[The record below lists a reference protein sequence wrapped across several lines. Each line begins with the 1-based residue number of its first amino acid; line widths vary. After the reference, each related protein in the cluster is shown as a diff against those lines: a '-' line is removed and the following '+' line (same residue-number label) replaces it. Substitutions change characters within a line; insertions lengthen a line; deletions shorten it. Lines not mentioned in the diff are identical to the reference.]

1 MKLSPRM
8 GMGRAALATLFL
20 AVAPIVATTT
30 AATAAP
36 VTAPASASISVTVP
50 TTVGV
55 LPAADGNGAG
65 NATQEA
71 DKALRTTVAKDLAGN
86 TYQLSGGGTVNGS
99 DIIKPE
105 GTINQAIYE
114 QLTSSAQS
122 QFAND
127 LMAKTDSYTEPT
139 AQDYTPSLAKSAG
152 VSSETKQNWFKELR
166 SNSGLGSKLLTSTL
180 ARGVYADLDGGAR
193 WFAPF
198 SGPLSTALGFLA
210 ILILAG
216 TTISALIDLAYISI
230 PTFQVLSD
238 AVANGGG
245 NGSGGGG
252 GLRQA
257 SAKLV
262 STAARK
268 AVEAEENG
276 QNAAWVYIKKAFM
289 KYLMVGLA
297 LCFLA
302 YNLLW
307 SLVGTAMDLV
317 TGSLF

>member
-1 MKLSPRM
+1 
-8 GMGRAALATLFL
+8 MGRAALATLFL

-36 VTAPASASISVTVP
+36 VAAPASASISATAS
-50 TTVGV
+50 TGV

-139 AQDYTPSLAKSAG
+139 AQDYSPSLAKSAG

-180 ARGVYADLDGGAR
+180 SRGVYADLDGGAR

-216 TTISALIDLAYISI
+216 TTISAVVDLAYITI
-230 PTFQVLSD
+230 PAFQVLSD

-245 NGSGGGG
+245 NGNGGGG

-276 QNAAWVYIKKAFM
+276 QNAVWVYFKKAAG
-289 KYLMVGLA
+289 KYLAVGFT

>member
-1 MKLSPRM
+1 
-8 GMGRAALATLFL
+8 
-20 AVAPIVATTT
+20 
-30 AATAAP
+30 
-36 VTAPASASISVTVP
+36 
-50 TTVGV
+50 
-55 LPAADGNGAG
+55 
-65 NATQEA
+65 
-71 DKALRTTVAKDLAGN
+71 
-86 TYQLSGGGTVNGS
+86 
-99 DIIKPE
+99 
-105 GTINQAIYE
+105 
-114 QLTSSAQS
+114 
-122 QFAND
+122 
-127 LMAKTDSYTEPT
+127 MAKTDSYTEPT
-139 AQDYTPSLAKSAG
+139 AQDYSPSLAKSAG
-152 VSSETKQNWFKELR
+152 VNSETKQNWFKELR

-198 SGPLSTALGFLA
+198 SGPLSTLLGFTA

-216 TTISALIDLAYISI
+216 TTISAVIDLAYITI
-230 PTFQVLSD
+230 PAFQVLSD

-276 QNAAWVYIKKAFM
+276 QNAVWVYFKKAAG
-289 KYLMVGLA
+289 KYLAVGFT

>member
-1 MKLSPRM
+1 
-8 GMGRAALATLFL
+8 MGRAALATLFL

-36 VTAPASASISVTVP
+36 VAAPASASISATAS
-50 TTVGV
+50 TGV

-139 AQDYTPSLAKSAG
+139 AQDYSPSLAKSAG

-180 ARGVYADLDGGAR
+180 SRGVYADLDGGAR

-216 TTISALIDLAYISI
+216 TTISAVIDLAYITI
-230 PTFQVLSD
+230 PAFQVLSD
-238 AVANGGG
+238 AVTNGGG
-245 NGSGGGG
+245 NGNGGG

-276 QNAAWVYIKKAFM
+276 QNAVWVYFKKAAG
-289 KYLMVGLA
+289 KYLAVGFT

-317 TGSLF
+317 TGNFF

>member
-1 MKLSPRM
+1 
-8 GMGRAALATLFL
+8 MGRAALATLFL

-36 VTAPASASISVTVP
+36 VTAPASASISVTAS
-50 TTVGV
+50 TGV

-139 AQDYTPSLAKSAG
+139 AQDYSPSLAKSSG
-152 VSSETKQNWFKELR
+152 VTSETKQNWFKELR

-216 TTISALIDLAYISI
+216 TTISAVIDLAYITI
-230 PTFQVLSD
+230 PAFQVLSD

-245 NGSGGGG
+245 NGNGGGG

-276 QNAAWVYIKKAFM
+276 QNAVWVYFKKAAG
-289 KYLMVGLA
+289 KYLAVGFT

-317 TGSLF
+317 TGNFF

>member
-1 MKLSPRM
+1 
-8 GMGRAALATLFL
+8 MGRAALATLFL

-36 VTAPASASISVTVP
+36 VTAPASASISVTAS
-50 TTVGV
+50 TGV

-139 AQDYTPSLAKSAG
+139 AQDYSPSLAKSSG
-152 VSSETKQNWFKELR
+152 VTSETKQNWFKELR

-198 SGPLSTALGFLA
+198 SGLLSTALGFLA

-216 TTISALIDLAYISI
+216 TTISAVIDLAYITI
-230 PTFQVLSD
+230 PAFQVLSD
-238 AVANGGG
+238 AVTNGGG
-245 NGSGGGG
+245 NGNGGGG

-276 QNAAWVYIKKAFM
+276 QNAVWVYFKKAAG
-289 KYLMVGLA
+289 KYLAVGFT

-317 TGSLF
+317 TGNFF

>member
-1 MKLSPRM
+1 MKTPRL

-36 VTAPASASISVTVP
+36 VTAPASASISVTAP

-55 LPAADGNGAG
+55 LPTADGNGAG

-139 AQDYTPSLAKSAG
+139 AQDYSPSLAKSSG

-180 ARGVYADLDGGAR
+180 SRGVYADLDGGAR

-216 TTISALIDLAYISI
+216 TTISAVIDLAYITI
-230 PTFQVLSD
+230 PAFQVLSD
-238 AVANGGG
+238 AVTNGGG
-245 NGSGGGG
+245 NGNGGG

-276 QNAAWVYIKKAFM
+276 QNAVWVYFKKAAG
-289 KYLMVGLA
+289 KYLAVGFT

-317 TGSLF
+317 TGNFF

>member
-1 MKLSPRM
+1 MC
-8 GMGRAALATLFL
+8 RAALATLFL

-30 AATAAP
+30 ATAAAP
-36 VTAPASASISVTVP
+36 VTAPASASISVTAP

-139 AQDYTPSLAKSAG
+139 AQDYSPSLAKSAG
-152 VSSETKQNWFKELR
+152 VN
-166 SNSGLGSKLLTSTL
+166 
-180 ARGVYADLDGGAR
+180 
-193 WFAPF
+193 
-198 SGPLSTALGFLA
+198 
-210 ILILAG
+210 
-216 TTISALIDLAYISI
+216 
-230 PTFQVLSD
+230 
-238 AVANGGG
+238 
-245 NGSGGGG
+245 
-252 GLRQA
+252 
-257 SAKLV
+257 
-262 STAARK
+262 
-268 AVEAEENG
+268 
-276 QNAAWVYIKKAFM
+276 
-289 KYLMVGLA
+289 
-297 LCFLA
+297 
-302 YNLLW
+302 
-307 SLVGTAMDLV
+307 
-317 TGSLF
+317 

>member
-1 MKLSPRM
+1 
-8 GMGRAALATLFL
+8 MGRAALATLFL

-36 VTAPASASISVTVP
+36 VTAPASASISVTAP

-139 AQDYTPSLAKSAG
+139 AQDYSPSLAKSSG

-180 ARGVYADLDGGAR
+180 SRGVYADLDGGAR

-216 TTISALIDLAYISI
+216 TTISAVIDLAYITI
-230 PTFQVLSD
+230 PAFQVLSD
-238 AVANGGG
+238 AVTNGGG
-245 NGSGGGG
+245 NGNGGG

-276 QNAAWVYIKKAFM
+276 QNAVWVYFKKAAG
-289 KYLMVGLA
+289 KYLAVGLT

-317 TGSLF
+317 TGNFF

>member
-1 MKLSPRM
+1 MKTPRM

-36 VTAPASASISVTVP
+36 VTAPASASISVTAS
-50 TTVGV
+50 TGV

-139 AQDYTPSLAKSAG
+139 AQDYSPSLAKSAG

-180 ARGVYADLDGGAR
+180 SRGVYADLDGGAR

-198 SGPLSTALGFLA
+198 SGPLSTVLGFLA

-216 TTISALIDLAYISI
+216 TTISAVIDLAYITI
-230 PTFQVLSD
+230 PAFQVLSD

-245 NGSGGGG
+245 NGNGGGG

-276 QNAAWVYIKKAFM
+276 QNAVWVYFKKAAG
-289 KYLMVGLA
+289 KYLAVGFT

>member
-36 VTAPASASISVTVP
+36 VTAPASASISVTAS
-50 TTVGV
+50 TGV

-139 AQDYTPSLAKSAG
+139 AQDYSPSLAKSAG

-180 ARGVYADLDGGAR
+180 SRGVYADLDGGAR

-216 TTISALIDLAYISI
+216 TTISAVIDLAYISI
-230 PTFQVLSD
+230 PAFQVLSD

-245 NGSGGGG
+245 NGNGGGG

-276 QNAAWVYIKKAFM
+276 QNAVWVYFKKAAG
-289 KYLMVGLA
+289 KYLAVGFT

>member
-1 MKLSPRM
+1 MKTPRM

-36 VTAPASASISVTVP
+36 VTAPASASISVTAS
-50 TTVGV
+50 TGV

-139 AQDYTPSLAKSAG
+139 AQDYSPSLAKSAG

-180 ARGVYADLDGGAR
+180 SRGVYADLDGGAR

-216 TTISALIDLAYISI
+216 TTISAVIDLAYITI
-230 PTFQVLSD
+230 PAFQVLSD

-245 NGSGGGG
+245 NGNGGGG

-276 QNAAWVYIKKAFM
+276 QNAVWVYFKKAAG
-289 KYLMVGLA
+289 KYLAVGFT

-307 SLVGTAMDLV
+307 LSLIHISEPTRPY
-317 TGSLF
+317 

>member
-1 MKLSPRM
+1 
-8 GMGRAALATLFL
+8 MGRAALATLFL

-36 VTAPASASISVTVP
+36 VTAPASASISVTAS
-50 TTVGV
+50 TGV

-139 AQDYTPSLAKSAG
+139 AQDYSPSLAKSSG
-152 VSSETKQNWFKELR
+152 VTSETKQNWFKELR
-166 SNSGLGSKLLTSTL
+166 SNSGLGSRLLTSTL

-216 TTISALIDLAYISI
+216 TTISAVIDLAYITI
-230 PTFQVLSD
+230 PAFQVLSD
-238 AVANGGG
+238 AVTNGGG
-245 NGSGGGG
+245 NGNGGGG

-276 QNAAWVYIKKAFM
+276 QNAVWVYFKKAAG
-289 KYLMVGLA
+289 KYLAVGFT

-317 TGSLF
+317 TGNFF

>member
-1 MKLSPRM
+1 
-8 GMGRAALATLFL
+8 MGRAALATLFL

-36 VTAPASASISVTVP
+36 VTAPASASISVTAS
-50 TTVGV
+50 TGV

-139 AQDYTPSLAKSAG
+139 AQDYSPSLAKSSG

-180 ARGVYADLDGGAR
+180 SRGVYADLDGGAR

-216 TTISALIDLAYISI
+216 TTISAVIDLAYITI
-230 PTFQVLSD
+230 PAFQVLSD
-238 AVANGGG
+238 AVTNGGG
-245 NGSGGGG
+245 NGNGGGG

-276 QNAAWVYIKKAFM
+276 QNAVWVYFKKAAG
-289 KYLMVGLA
+289 KYLAVGFT

-317 TGSLF
+317 TGNFF

>member
-1 MKLSPRM
+1 
-8 GMGRAALATLFL
+8 MGRAALATLFL

-36 VTAPASASISVTVP
+36 VTAPASASISVTAS
-50 TTVGV
+50 TGV

-114 QLTSSAQS
+114 QLTSSAQT

-139 AQDYTPSLAKSAG
+139 AQDYSPSLAKSSG
-152 VSSETKQNWFKELR
+152 VTSETKQNWFKELR

-216 TTISALIDLAYISI
+216 TTISAVIDLAYITI
-230 PTFQVLSD
+230 PAFQVLSD

-276 QNAAWVYIKKAFM
+276 QNAVWVYFKKAFW
-289 KYLMVGLA
+289 KYLAVGFA

>member
-1 MKLSPRM
+1 
-8 GMGRAALATLFL
+8 MGRAALATLFL

-36 VTAPASASISVTVP
+36 VAAPASASISVTAS
-50 TTVGV
+50 TGV
-55 LPAADGNGAG
+55 LPAADGNSAG

-71 DKALRTTVAKDLAGN
+71 DKSLRTTVAKDLAGN

-99 DIIKPE
+99 DIIKPD

-139 AQDYTPSLAKSAG
+139 AQDYTPSLAKSSG
-152 VSSETKQNWFKELR
+152 VTSETKQNWFKELR

-198 SGPLSTALGFLA
+198 SSPLSTALGFLA

-216 TTISALIDLAYISI
+216 TTISAVIDLAYISI
-230 PTFQVLSD
+230 PAFQVLSD

-245 NGSGGGG
+245 NGSGSGGGG

-257 SAKLV
+257 STKLV
-262 STAARK
+262 SIAARK

-276 QNAAWVYIKKAFM
+276 QNAVWVYFKKAFM

>member
-1 MKLSPRM
+1 
-8 GMGRAALATLFL
+8 MGRAALATLFL

-36 VTAPASASISVTVP
+36 VTAPASASISVTAP

-139 AQDYTPSLAKSAG
+139 AQDYSPSLAKSSG

-180 ARGVYADLDGGAR
+180 SRGVYADLDGGAR

-216 TTISALIDLAYISI
+216 TTISAVIDLAYITI
-230 PTFQVLSD
+230 PAFQVLSD
-238 AVANGGG
+238 AVTNSGG
-245 NGSGGGG
+245 NGNGGG

-276 QNAAWVYIKKAFM
+276 QNAVWVYFKKAAG
-289 KYLMVGLA
+289 KYLAVGFT

-317 TGSLF
+317 TGNFF

>member
-36 VTAPASASISVTVP
+36 VTAPASASISVTA
-50 TTVGV
+50 V

-139 AQDYTPSLAKSAG
+139 AQDYSPSLAKSSG

-180 ARGVYADLDGGAR
+180 SRGVYADLDGGAR

-216 TTISALIDLAYISI
+216 TTISAVIDLAYITI
-230 PTFQVLSD
+230 PAFQVLSD
-238 AVANGGG
+238 AVTNGGG
-245 NGSGGGG
+245 NGNGGGG

-276 QNAAWVYIKKAFM
+276 QNAVWVYFKKAAG
-289 KYLMVGLA
+289 KYLAVGFT

-317 TGSLF
+317 TGNFF

>member
-1 MKLSPRM
+1 
-8 GMGRAALATLFL
+8 MGRAALATLFL

-36 VTAPASASISVTVP
+36 VTAPASASISVTAP

-55 LPAADGNGAG
+55 LPTADGNGAG

-139 AQDYTPSLAKSAG
+139 AQDYSPSLAKSSG

-180 ARGVYADLDGGAR
+180 SRGVYADLDGGAR

-216 TTISALIDLAYISI
+216 TTISAVIDLAYITI
-230 PTFQVLSD
+230 PAFQVLSD
-238 AVANGGG
+238 AVTNGGG
-245 NGSGGGG
+245 NGNGGG

-276 QNAAWVYIKKAFM
+276 QNAVWVYFKKAAG
-289 KYLMVGLA
+289 KYLAVGFT

-317 TGSLF
+317 TGNFF

>member
-1 MKLSPRM
+1 MKTPRM

-36 VTAPASASISVTVP
+36 VTAPASASISVTAS
-50 TTVGV
+50 TGV

-139 AQDYTPSLAKSAG
+139 AQDYSPSLAKSAG

-180 ARGVYADLDGGAR
+180 SRGVYADLDGGAR

-216 TTISALIDLAYISI
+216 TTISAVIDLAYITI
-230 PTFQVLSD
+230 PAFQMISD

-245 NGSGGGG
+245 NGNGGGG

-276 QNAAWVYIKKAFM
+276 QNAVWVYFKKAAG
-289 KYLMVGLA
+289 KYLAVGFT

>member
-1 MKLSPRM
+1 MKTPRM

-36 VTAPASASISVTVP
+36 VTAPASASISVTAS
-50 TTVGV
+50 TGV

-139 AQDYTPSLAKSAG
+139 AQDYSPSLAKSAG

-180 ARGVYADLDGGAR
+180 SRGVYADLDGGAR

-216 TTISALIDLAYISI
+216 TTISAVIDLAYITI
-230 PTFQVLSD
+230 PAFQVLSD

-245 NGSGGGG
+245 NGNGGGG

-276 QNAAWVYIKKAFM
+276 QNAVWVYFKKAAG
-289 KYLMVGLA
+289 KYLAVGFT

-307 SLVGTAMDLV
+307 SLVGTVMDLV

>member
-1 MKLSPRM
+1 MKTPRM

-36 VTAPASASISVTVP
+36 VTAPASASISVTAS
-50 TTVGV
+50 TGV

-139 AQDYTPSLAKSAG
+139 AQDYSPSLAKSAG

-180 ARGVYADLDGGAR
+180 SRGVYADLDGGAR

-216 TTISALIDLAYISI
+216 TTISAVIDLAYITI
-230 PTFQVLSD
+230 PAFQVLSD

-245 NGSGGGG
+245 NGNGGGG

-276 QNAAWVYIKKAFM
+276 QNAVWVYFKKAAD
-289 KYLMVGLA
+289 KYLAVGFT

-317 TGSLF
+317 TGNFF

>member
-1 MKLSPRM
+1 MKTPRM

-36 VTAPASASISVTVP
+36 VTAPASASISVTAS
-50 TTVGV
+50 TGV

-139 AQDYTPSLAKSAG
+139 AQDYSPSLAKSAG

-180 ARGVYADLDGGAR
+180 SRGVYADLDGGAR

-216 TTISALIDLAYISI
+216 TTISAVIDLAYITI
-230 PTFQVLSD
+230 PAFQVLSD

-245 NGSGGGG
+245 NGNGGGG

-262 STAARK
+262 STAARQ

-276 QNAAWVYIKKAFM
+276 QNAVWVYFKKAAG
-289 KYLMVGLA
+289 KYLAVGFT

>member
-1 MKLSPRM
+1 MNLSPRL
-8 GMGRAALATLFL
+8 GKGRAAIATLCL
-20 AVAPIVATTT
+20 AVAPIIATTT

-36 VTAPASASISVTVP
+36 VTAPASASISVTAA
-50 TTVGV
+50 TGA

-139 AQDYTPSLAKSAG
+139 AQDYSPSLAKSAG
-152 VSSETKQNWFKELR
+152 VNSETKQNWFKELR

-216 TTISALIDLAYISI
+216 TTISAVIDLAYITI
-230 PTFQVLSD
+230 PAFQVLSD

-276 QNAAWVYIKKAFM
+276 QNAVWVYFKKAAG
-289 KYLMVGLA
+289 KYLAVGFT

>member
-1 MKLSPRM
+1 
-8 GMGRAALATLFL
+8 MGRAALATLFL

-36 VTAPASASISVTVP
+36 ITAPASASISVTAS
-50 TTVGV
+50 TGV

-139 AQDYTPSLAKSAG
+139 AQDYSPSLAKSSG
-152 VSSETKQNWFKELR
+152 VTSETKQNWFKELR

-216 TTISALIDLAYISI
+216 TTISAVIDLAYITI
-230 PTFQVLSD
+230 PAFQVLSD
-238 AVANGGG
+238 AVTNGGG
-245 NGSGGGG
+245 NGNGGGG

-276 QNAAWVYIKKAFM
+276 QNAVWVYFKKAAG
-289 KYLMVGLA
+289 KYLAVGFT

-317 TGSLF
+317 TGNFF

>member
-1 MKLSPRM
+1 MKAPRL

-36 VTAPASASISVTVP
+36 VTAPASASISVTAP

-139 AQDYTPSLAKSAG
+139 AQDYSPSLAKSSG

-180 ARGVYADLDGGAR
+180 SRGVYADLDGGAR

-216 TTISALIDLAYISI
+216 TTISAVIDLAYITI
-230 PTFQVLSD
+230 PAFQVLSD
-238 AVANGGG
+238 AVTNGGG
-245 NGSGGGG
+245 NGNGGG

-276 QNAAWVYIKKAFM
+276 QNAVWVYFKKAAG
-289 KYLMVGLA
+289 KYLAVGFT

-317 TGSLF
+317 TGNFF

>member
-1 MKLSPRM
+1 MC
-8 GMGRAALATLFL
+8 RAALATLFL

-30 AATAAP
+30 AAAAAP
-36 VTAPASASISVTVP
+36 VTAPASASISVTAP

-139 AQDYTPSLAKSAG
+139 AQDYSPSLAKSAG
-152 VSSETKQNWFKELR
+152 VNSETKQNWFKELR

-198 SGPLSTALGFLA
+198 SGPLSTLLGFTA

-216 TTISALIDLAYISI
+216 TTISAVIDLAYITI
-230 PTFQVLSD
+230 PAFQVLSD

-245 NGSGGGG
+245 NGSSGGG

-276 QNAAWVYIKKAFM
+276 QNAVWVYFKKAAG
-289 KYLMVGLA
+289 KYLAVGFT

>member
-36 VTAPASASISVTVP
+36 VTAPASASISVTAP

-139 AQDYTPSLAKSAG
+139 AQDYSPSLAKSSG

-180 ARGVYADLDGGAR
+180 SRGVYADLDGGAR

-216 TTISALIDLAYISI
+216 TTISAVIDLAYITI
-230 PTFQVLSD
+230 PAFQVLSD
-238 AVANGGG
+238 AVTNGGG
-245 NGSGGGG
+245 NGNGGG

-276 QNAAWVYIKKAFM
+276 QNAVWVYFKKAAG
-289 KYLMVGLA
+289 KYLAVGFT

-317 TGSLF
+317 TGNFF

>member
-36 VTAPASASISVTVP
+36 VTAPASASISVTAP
-50 TTVGV
+50 TVGV

-99 DIIKPE
+99 DIIKPD

-114 QLTSSAQS
+114 QLTSSAQT

-152 VSSETKQNWFKELR
+152 VNSETKQNWFKELR

-216 TTISALIDLAYISI
+216 TTISAVIDLAYITI
-230 PTFQVLSD
+230 PAFQVLSD

-245 NGSGGGG
+245 NGNGGGG
-252 GLRQA
+252 NLRQA

-276 QNAAWVYIKKAFM
+276 QNAVWVYFKKAAG
-289 KYLMVGLA
+289 KYLAVGFT

>member
-1 MKLSPRM
+1 
-8 GMGRAALATLFL
+8 MGRAALATLFL
-20 AVAPIVATTT
+20 AVVPIVATTT

-36 VTAPASASISVTVP
+36 VTAPASASISVTAP

-139 AQDYTPSLAKSAG
+139 AQDYSPSLAKSSG

-180 ARGVYADLDGGAR
+180 SRGVYADLDGGAR

-216 TTISALIDLAYISI
+216 TTISAVIDLAYITI
-230 PTFQVLSD
+230 PAFQVLSD
-238 AVANGGG
+238 AVTNGGG
-245 NGSGGGG
+245 NGNGGG

-276 QNAAWVYIKKAFM
+276 QNAVWVYFKKAAG
-289 KYLMVGLA
+289 KYLAVGFT

-317 TGSLF
+317 TGNFF

>member
-1 MKLSPRM
+1 
-8 GMGRAALATLFL
+8 MGRAALATLFL
-20 AVAPIVATTT
+20 AVAPIVATTN

-36 VTAPASASISVTVP
+36 VTAPASASISVTAS
-50 TTVGV
+50 TGV

-114 QLTSSAQS
+114 QLTSSAQT

-139 AQDYTPSLAKSAG
+139 AQDYSPSLAKSSG
-152 VSSETKQNWFKELR
+152 VTSETKQNWFKELR

-198 SGPLSTALGFLA
+198 SGPLSTLLGFTA

-216 TTISALIDLAYISI
+216 TTISAVIDLAYITI
-230 PTFQVLSD
+230 PAFQVLSD

-245 NGSGGGG
+245 NGNGGGG

-276 QNAAWVYIKKAFM
+276 QNAVWVYFKKAAG
-289 KYLMVGLA
+289 KYLAVGFT

-317 TGSLF
+317 TGNFF

>member
-1 MKLSPRM
+1 
-8 GMGRAALATLFL
+8 MGRAALATLFL

-36 VTAPASASISVTVP
+36 VTAPASASISVTAS
-50 TTVGV
+50 TGV

-139 AQDYTPSLAKSAG
+139 AQDYSPSLAKSAG
-152 VSSETKQNWFKELR
+152 VNSETKQNWFKELR

-216 TTISALIDLAYISI
+216 TTISAVIDLAYITI
-230 PTFQVLSD
+230 PAFQVLSD

-245 NGSGGGG
+245 NGNGGGG

-276 QNAAWVYIKKAFM
+276 QNAVWVYFKKAAG
-289 KYLMVGLA
+289 KYLAVGFT

>member
-1 MKLSPRM
+1 MKTPRL

-36 VTAPASASISVTVP
+36 VTAPASASISVTAP

-99 DIIKPE
+99 DIIKPD

-139 AQDYTPSLAKSAG
+139 AQDYSPSLAKSSG
-152 VSSETKQNWFKELR
+152 VSAETKQNWFKELR

-180 ARGVYADLDGGAR
+180 SRGVYADLDGGAR

-216 TTISALIDLAYISI
+216 TTISAVIDLAYITI
-230 PTFQVLSD
+230 PAFQVLSD
-238 AVANGGG
+238 AVTNGGG
-245 NGSGGGG
+245 NGNGGGG

-276 QNAAWVYIKKAFM
+276 QNAVWVYFKKAAG
-289 KYLMVGLA
+289 KYLAVGFT

-317 TGSLF
+317 TGNFF

>member
-1 MKLSPRM
+1 
-8 GMGRAALATLFL
+8 MGRAALATLFL

-36 VTAPASASISVTVP
+36 VTASASASISVTAS
-50 TTVGV
+50 TGV

-139 AQDYTPSLAKSAG
+139 AQDYSPSLAKSAG

-180 ARGVYADLDGGAR
+180 SRGVYADLDGGAR

-216 TTISALIDLAYISI
+216 TTISAVIDLAYITI
-230 PTFQVLSD
+230 PAFQVLSD

-245 NGSGGGG
+245 NGNGGGG

-276 QNAAWVYIKKAFM
+276 QNAVWVYFKKAAG
-289 KYLMVGLA
+289 KYLAVGFT

>member
-1 MKLSPRM
+1 
-8 GMGRAALATLFL
+8 MGRAALATLFL

-36 VTAPASASISVTVP
+36 VIAPASASISVTAP

-139 AQDYTPSLAKSAG
+139 AQDYSPSLAKSSG

-180 ARGVYADLDGGAR
+180 SRGVYADLDGGAR

-216 TTISALIDLAYISI
+216 TTISAVIDLAYITI
-230 PTFQVLSD
+230 PAFQVLSD
-238 AVANGGG
+238 AVTNGGG
-245 NGSGGGG
+245 NGNGGG

-276 QNAAWVYIKKAFM
+276 QNAVWVYFKKAAG
-289 KYLMVGLA
+289 KYLAVGFT

-317 TGSLF
+317 TGNFF

>member
-1 MKLSPRM
+1 
-8 GMGRAALATLFL
+8 MGRAALATLFL

-36 VTAPASASISVTVP
+36 VTAPASASISVTAS
-50 TTVGV
+50 TGV

-139 AQDYTPSLAKSAG
+139 AQDYSPSLAKSAG
-152 VSSETKQNWFKELR
+152 VTSETKQNWFKELR

-180 ARGVYADLDGGAR
+180 SRGVYADLDGGAR

-216 TTISALIDLAYISI
+216 TTISAVIDLAYITI
-230 PTFQVLSD
+230 PAFQVLSD

-245 NGSGGGG
+245 NGNGGGG

-276 QNAAWVYIKKAFM
+276 QNAVWVYFKKAAG
-289 KYLMVGLA
+289 KYLAVGFT

-317 TGSLF
+317 TGNFF

>member
-1 MKLSPRM
+1 
-8 GMGRAALATLFL
+8 MGRAALATLFL
-20 AVAPIVATTT
+20 TVAPIVATTT
-30 AATAAP
+30 AAAAAP
-36 VTAPASASISVTVP
+36 VTAPASASISVTAP

-139 AQDYTPSLAKSAG
+139 AQDYSPSLAKSAG
-152 VSSETKQNWFKELR
+152 VNSETKQNWFKELR

-198 SGPLSTALGFLA
+198 SGPLSTLLGFTA

-216 TTISALIDLAYISI
+216 TTISAVIDLAYITI
-230 PTFQVLSD
+230 PAFQVLSD

-276 QNAAWVYIKKAFM
+276 QNAVWVYFKKAAG
-289 KYLMVGLA
+289 KYLAVGFT

>member
-36 VTAPASASISVTVP
+36 VTAPASASISVTAP

-139 AQDYTPSLAKSAG
+139 AQDYSPSLAKSSG
-152 VSSETKQNWFKELR
+152 VTSETKQNWFKELR

-216 TTISALIDLAYISI
+216 TTISAVIDLAYITI
-230 PTFQVLSD
+230 PAFQVLSD

-245 NGSGGGG
+245 NGNGGGG

-276 QNAAWVYIKKAFM
+276 QNAVWVYFKKATG
-289 KYLMVGLA
+289 KYLAVGFT

-317 TGSLF
+317 TGNFF

>member
-1 MKLSPRM
+1 
-8 GMGRAALATLFL
+8 MGRAALATLFL
-20 AVAPIVATTT
+20 AVAPSVATTT

-36 VTAPASASISVTVP
+36 VAAPASASISVTAS
-50 TTVGV
+50 TGV
-55 LPAADGNGAG
+55 LPAADGNSAG

-71 DKALRTTVAKDLAGN
+71 DKSLRTTVAKDLAGN

-99 DIIKPE
+99 DIIKPD

-139 AQDYTPSLAKSAG
+139 AQDYTPSLAKSSG
-152 VSSETKQNWFKELR
+152 VTSETKQNWFKELR

-216 TTISALIDLAYISI
+216 TTISAVIDLAYISI
-230 PTFQVLSD
+230 PAFQVLSD

-257 SAKLV
+257 STKLV

-276 QNAAWVYIKKAFM
+276 QNAVWVYFKKAFM

>member
-1 MKLSPRM
+1 
-8 GMGRAALATLFL
+8 MGRAALATLFL

-36 VTAPASASISVTVP
+36 VTAPASASISVTAS
-50 TTVGV
+50 TGV

-152 VSSETKQNWFKELR
+152 VNSETKQNWFKELR

-216 TTISALIDLAYISI
+216 TTISAVIDLAYITI
-230 PTFQVLSD
+230 PAFQVLSD
-238 AVANGGG
+238 AVTNGGG

-276 QNAAWVYIKKAFM
+276 QNAVWVYFKKAAG
-289 KYLMVGLA
+289 KYLAVGFT

>member
-1 MKLSPRM
+1 MKTPRM

-36 VTAPASASISVTVP
+36 VTAPASASISVTAS
-50 TTVGV
+50 TGV

-139 AQDYTPSLAKSAG
+139 AQDYSPSLAKSAG
-152 VSSETKQNWFKELR
+152 VTSETKQNWFKELR

-180 ARGVYADLDGGAR
+180 SRGVYADLDGGAR

-216 TTISALIDLAYISI
+216 TTISAVIDLAYITI
-230 PTFQVLSD
+230 PAFQVLSD
-238 AVANGGG
+238 AVTNGGG
-245 NGSGGGG
+245 NGNGGGG

-276 QNAAWVYIKKAFM
+276 QNAVWVYFKKAAG
-289 KYLMVGLA
+289 KYLAVGFT

-317 TGSLF
+317 TGNFF